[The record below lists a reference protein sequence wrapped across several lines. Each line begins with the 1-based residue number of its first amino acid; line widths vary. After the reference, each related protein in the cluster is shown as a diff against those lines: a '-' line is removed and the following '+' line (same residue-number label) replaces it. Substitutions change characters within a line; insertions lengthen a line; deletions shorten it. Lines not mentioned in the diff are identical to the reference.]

1 MALSGKLL
9 LLLSLSPGQL
19 HPGARPVP
27 PLFLALRAHSAKMLS
42 PSPVPEGLRY
52 SFHEHQL
59 SAVVVCVRAAV
70 GIWKVVVSWEIQSL
84 AARSAQCNGGPDANR
99 TLPNYCLMAHL
110 SLSCC
115 SFCPFLSDL
124 QSRMERRNYATVIHH
139 PVVTPG
145 FRTPSPVLTRGA
157 QEPQA
162 GVATRRERE

>member
-1 MALSGKLL
+1 M
-9 LLLSLSPGQL
+9 
-19 HPGARPVP
+19 P

-59 SAVVVCVRAAV
+59 SAEVVCVRAAV

-115 SFCPFLSDL
+115 SFVHFFQTFRAEWSVETMLLSSTTL
-124 QSRMERRNYATVIHH
+124 S
-139 PVVTPG
+139 
-145 FRTPSPVLTRGA
+145 
-157 QEPQA
+157 
-162 GVATRRERE
+162 